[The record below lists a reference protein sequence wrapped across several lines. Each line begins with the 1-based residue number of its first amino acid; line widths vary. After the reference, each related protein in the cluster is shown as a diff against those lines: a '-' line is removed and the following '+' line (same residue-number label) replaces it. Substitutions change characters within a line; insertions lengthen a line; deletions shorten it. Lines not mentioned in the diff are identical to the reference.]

1 MSENN
6 VIPEQ
11 THLVYVK
18 TLEEIVDADNKK
30 RKMRKTIVTVAL
42 CAVLLAAT
50 FVSAFAGKSIF
61 QTVIRFRNHDEIII
75 SEDLKHIVVDDDILS
90 TDNCKIPMV
99 VTKAEQII
107 GKHLPGVDSDRSYEI
122 AYEAQKDESGR
133 IPVITLWAADYYSD
147 EGDKTVSLFVKA
159 LTQYADSRYVNEQN
173 NASSGKVLKENNYF
187 DNIET
192 TVIAYSYD
200 DLPSRTEVEFY
211 YEDMWFDL
219 IFNHF
224 TDAEIADIISRIN

>member
-1 MSENN
+1 MSEINM
-6 VIPEQ
+6 IPKQ

-18 TLEEIVDADNKK
+18 TLEEILDADNKK
-30 RKMRKTIVTVAL
+30 QRKRKTIVTVAL
-42 CAVLLAAT
+42 CAALLSAT

-61 QTVIRFRNHDEIII
+61 QTVIRFRNHDAIII
-75 SEDLKHIVVDDDILS
+75 SEGLKHIFVSDDILS
-90 TDNCKIPMV
+90 TNNCKIPMV

-107 GKHLPGVDSDRSYEI
+107 GKHLPGVDADRSYEI
-122 AYEAQKDESGR
+122 AYEAQKDENGR

-173 NASSGKVLKENNYF
+173 NASGGKVLKENNYF
-187 DNIET
+187 DNLDT
-192 TVIAYSYD
+192 SVIVYSYD